1 VVKIFNNGKSMNRFQ
16 KTIISFLSTI
26 AICLVISLGAY
37 AYQTYQTVAAQP
49 LGPSLP
55 TFAPQTLPPTW
66 TASPGPVPT
75 AQGLVTF
82 APTVSFPTNTPVAKC
97 NGPGIMNVLVI
108 GSDARGDNYTYGL
121 ADAIRLVRIDF
132 VTPKVTV
139 LEFPRDLWVEIPHI
153 ADNLDGQTH
162 EKLNQAFLYGNPGFK
177 YWDEPSQGS
186 GLLALTLNVNFGAK
200 IDHYLTVNMRTF
212 ENIVNA
218 VGGIDV
224 TIKDKE
230 TARTTDLPIGTHHL
244 NGSEALKLVRNR
256 ESGIFERADNQ
267 NIVLCALRKKLT
279 SPAIVTQIPEL
290 IEAFQ
295 DNIRTDFTPAQLS
308 QLACLASQMP
318 PENVSLVSFP
328 ANLFKSTRQY
338 DPVFDKR
345 IAILDADHTIL
356 RDYVARFQ
364 SGMWP
369 LANPPLDITKE
380 EDTPLACE

>member
-1 VVKIFNNGKSMNRFQ
+1 MSRFQ
-16 KTIISFLSTI
+16 KTIISFLSVI
-26 AICLVISLGAY
+26 AVCLLIGLSAY
-37 AYQTYQTVAAQP
+37 AYYTYQTVAAQP

-66 TASPGPVPT
+66 TASPGPSPT
-75 AQGLVTF
+75 AQGLVTI
-82 APTVSFPTNTPVAKC
+82 APTISFPTHTPVAKC

-121 ADAIRLVRIDF
+121 ADAIRLVRVDF

-153 ADNLDGQTH
+153 ADNLNGQDH

-177 YWDEPSQGS
+177 YWDDPSEGS

-212 ENIVNA
+212 ENIINA

-224 TIKDKE
+224 TIPNE
-230 TARTTDLPIGTHHL
+230 EIASTTNLPVGQHHL
-244 NGSEALKLVRNR
+244 DGAEALKLARNR
-256 ESGIFERADNQ
+256 EGGILERADNQ

-279 SPAIVTQIPEL
+279 SPAIVTQIPDL

-308 QLACLASQMP
+308 QLACLATQMP
-318 PENVSLVSFP
+318 PENISLASFP
-328 ANLFKSTRQY
+328 ADIFTQTREY

-345 IAILDADHTIL
+345 VAILDADHNIL
-356 RDYVARFQ
+356 RDYVTRFQ

-369 LANPPLDITKE
+369 LPNAPLQTTDE
-380 EDTPLACE
+380 EDEPIVCE